1 MKRVRGGGEG
11 VAYRVVKKGE
21 KLRGRG
27 GGAGEKVGKSAF
39 QANRHGCA
47 TVDGNVRGTFDI

>member
-1 MKRVRGGGEG
+1 M
-11 VAYRVVKKGE
+11 VKKGE

-27 GGAGEKVGKSAF
+27 GDAGEKVGKSAF